1 MKNNI
6 YTNMKKNI
14 YTKEELIELELLLE
28 EQPIEKFRRLLS
40 IDMLDKLK
48 FVKLQNILNV
58 LPEICEMAKKN

>member
-40 IDMLDKLK
+40 QDILDKLR
-48 FVKLQNILNV
+48 FMKLQNILKV
-58 LPEICEMAKKN
+58 LPEVCEMAKKN

>member
-14 YTKEELIELELLLE
+14 YTKEELIELELLLK

-48 FVKLQNILNV
+48 FVKLQNILKV
-58 LPEICEMAKKN
+58 LPEVYEMAKKN

>member
-1 MKNNI
+1 MDYNI

-14 YTKEELIELELLLE
+14 YTKEELIELELLLKE
-28 EQPIEKFRRLLS
+28 EPIEKFRRLLS

-48 FVKLQNILNV
+48 FVKLQNILKV

>member
-1 MKNNI
+1 MNNI

-14 YTKEELIELELLLE
+14 YTKEELVEIELILQE
-28 EQPIEKFRRLLS
+28 EPIEKFRRLLS

-48 FVKLQNILNV
+48 FVKLQNILKV

>member
-1 MKNNI
+1 MAVLLD
-6 YTNMKKNI
+6 KNI

-48 FVKLQNILNV
+48 FVKLQNILKV
-58 LPEICEMAKKN
+58 LPEVYEMAKKN